1 MRFISETMYENILF
15 FNRYIIGKHGNKIIF
30 KPCRKDVFIMVRIKI
45 SSKSQSD
52 VTEMRAKG
60 WHVCIY
66 RDADANEEMVTCEK
80 KDIRF
85 TVKPKENDVRGR
97 FIEVRKYVMGYQKD
111 CKMFYDAGSGI
122 NGTLCISEGKSND
135 DTYAFFRNE
144 VLQNM
149 LDEFGIRRVVFPR
162 DPGDTFEKEVYFDK
176 DKAKINESD
185 HPMMPPFHTDGTY
198 EQLRTERNLMKWR
211 VTNATYIYEYNT
223 LTLTIPQ
230 IYDVNAI
237 ADKLEEFIN

>member
-1 MRFISETMYENILF
+1 MKNILF
-15 FNRYIIGKHGNKIIF
+15 LNRYIIGKHGNKIIF

-66 RDADANEEMVTCEK
+66 RGADANEEMITCEK

-85 TVKPKENDVRGR
+85 TVKPKENERGR

-111 CKMFYDAGSGI
+111 CKMFYDANSGI
-122 NGTLCISEGKSND
+122 NGTLCISEGKTND
-135 DTYAFFRNE
+135 ETYAFFRNE
-144 VLQNM
+144 ALQNM

-162 DPGDTFEKEVYFDK
+162 DPGDTFEKEVYFDTTK
-176 DKAKINESD
+176 NKTNESD
-185 HPMMPPFHTDGTY
+185 YPAMPPFHTDGTY
-198 EQLRTERNLMKWR
+198 EKLKSERGLMKWR
-211 VTNATYIYEYNT
+211 VANATYIYEYNSA
-223 LTLTIPQ
+223 TLTIPQ
-230 IYDVNAI
+230 IYDVNKV
-237 ADKLEEFIN
+237 ADKLEEFMD

>member
-1 MRFISETMYENILF
+1 
-15 FNRYIIGKHGNKIIF
+15 
-30 KPCRKDVFIMVRIKI
+30 
-45 SSKSQSD
+45 
-52 VTEMRAKG
+52 
-60 WHVCIY
+60 
-66 RDADANEEMVTCEK
+66 
-80 KDIRF
+80 
-85 TVKPKENDVRGR
+85 
-97 FIEVRKYVMGYQKD
+97 
-111 CKMFYDAGSGI
+111 
-122 NGTLCISEGKSND
+122 
-135 DTYAFFRNE
+135 
-144 VLQNM
+144 M